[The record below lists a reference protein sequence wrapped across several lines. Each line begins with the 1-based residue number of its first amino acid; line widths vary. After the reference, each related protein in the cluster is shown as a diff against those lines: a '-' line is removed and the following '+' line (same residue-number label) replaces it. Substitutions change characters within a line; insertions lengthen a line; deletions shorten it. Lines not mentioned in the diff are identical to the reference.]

1 MADRN
6 IVMIVDNVKINR
18 IMLKELV
25 KNNFRTMEAEDG
37 EDAKRKFMVF
47 QKRVCCVLYNANM
60 PDVSGT
66 EFLEYFAQSGYLNET
81 PVFIIASDD
90 YVDFGMYYGLG
101 ASEVFVAPFDPAYL
115 NGKIRVFSDLYNKNL
130 AYKTELAKLKND
142 VEDRDGIVRNV
153 LTSVFEFIHFE
164 TSAHI
169 TRVKK
174 LTNILAKSF
183 AAKFPEYGLTD
194 ELVECISD
202 ASALHDVGKAAIPT
216 TILFKPGRLTG
227 EEFAEM
233 KTHTVKGVEILND
246 FGLDKTKP
254 FNKFCFEIAR
264 NHHERWDGNG
274 YPDRLS
280 EDDIPVAAQIF
291 SIIDVYD
298 ALVSEKV
305 YKDAIPYEKAVTM
318 IREGEC
324 GLFPPKV
331 LEAFNDCE
339 DEMRSYLK
347 AALML
352 KDSQV

>member
-25 KNNFRTMEAEDG
+25 KNEFRTMEAEDG

-47 QKRVCCVLYNANM
+47 QKRVCCILYNADM
-60 PDVSGT
+60 PDVSGA
-66 EFLEYFAQSGYLNET
+66 EFLDYFNSCGYLAET
-81 PVFIIASDD
+81 PVFIITGNQAVD
-90 YVDFGMYYGLG
+90 YGYYYGMG
-101 ASEVFVAPFDPAYL
+101 ASEVFITPFDPSYL
-115 NGKIRVFSDLYNKNL
+115 NGKIRVFSDLYNQNL
-130 AYKTELAKLKND
+130 NYKESLKKAED
-142 VEDRDGIVRNV
+142 KVENRDNVIRNA

-174 LTNILAKSF
+174 LTGILAKTF
-183 AAKFPEYGLTD
+183 AAKFPEYMLTD
-194 ELVECISD
+194 DDVKAISD

-233 KTHTVKGVEILND
+233 KTHTIKGVDILND
-246 FGLDKTKP
+246 FGLDKSKP
-254 FNKFCFEIAR
+254 FNKFSFEIAR
-264 NHHERWDGNG
+264 SHHERWDGNG
-274 YPDRLS
+274 YPDKLS
-280 EDDIPVAAQIF
+280 EEDIPVAAQIF

-305 YKDAIPYEKAVTM
+305 YKDAIPYEKAVSM

-324 GLFPPKV
+324 GQFPPKV
-331 LEAFNDCE
+331 LEAFNECE

>member
-25 KNNFRTMEAEDG
+25 KNEFRTMEAEDG

-47 QKRVCCVLYNANM
+47 QKRVCCILYNADM
-60 PDVSGT
+60 PDVSGA
-66 EFLEYFAQSGYLNET
+66 EFLEYFNSCGYLAET
-81 PVFIIASDD
+81 PVFIITGNQAVD
-90 YVDFGMYYGLG
+90 YGYYYGMG
-101 ASEVFVAPFDPAYL
+101 ASEVFVAPFDPSYL
-115 NGKIRVFSDLYNKNL
+115 NGKIRVFSDLYNQNL
-130 AYKTELAKLKND
+130 NYKESLKKAED
-142 VEDRDGIVRNV
+142 KVENRDNVIRNA

-174 LTNILAKSF
+174 LTGILAKTF
-183 AAKFPEYGLTD
+183 AAKFPEYMLTEED
-194 ELVECISD
+194 VKAIAD

-246 FGLDKTKP
+246 FGLDKSKP
-254 FNKFCFEIAR
+254 FNKYSFEIAR

-274 YPDRLS
+274 YPDRLA
-280 EDDIPVAAQIF
+280 EEDIPVAAQIF

-305 YKDAIPYEKAVTM
+305 YKDAIPYEKAVSM

-324 GLFPPKV
+324 GQFPPKV
-331 LEAFNDCE
+331 LEAFNECE

>member
-18 IMLKELV
+18 IMLRELV
-25 KNNFRTMEAEDG
+25 KNSFRTMEVEDG

-47 QKRVCCVLYNANM
+47 QKRVCCVLYNASM
-60 PDVSGT
+60 PDVNGT
-66 EFLEYFAQSGYLNET
+66 EFLQYFAESGYLAET
-81 PVFIIASDD
+81 PVFIITSEEN
-90 YVDFGMYYGLG
+90 VDFGHYYGLG
-101 ASEVFVAPFDPAYL
+101 ASEVFIAPFDPSYL
-115 NGKIRVFSDLYNKNL
+115 NGKIRMFSELYNQNL
-130 AYKTELAKLKND
+130 EYKTKLSKLENGID
-142 VEDRDGIVRNV
+142 DRDGVIRNV

-164 TSAHI
+164 TSSHI
-169 TRVKK
+169 TRVKN
-174 LTNILAKSF
+174 LTNILAKTF
-183 AAKFPEYGLTD
+183 ATMFPEYGLT
-194 ELVECISD
+194 EEQVKCISD
-202 ASALHDVGKAAIPT
+202 ASALHDIGKAAIPT
-216 TILFKPGRLTG
+216 TILFKPGRLTA
-227 EEFAEM
+227 EEFTEM

-246 FGLDKTKP
+246 FGLDKSKP
-254 FNKFCFEIAR
+254 FNQYCYDIAR

-324 GLFPPKV
+324 GQFPPKV
-331 LEAFNDCE
+331 LEAFNACE

-352 KDSQV
+352 KDGQV